1 MRTKSKLESHK
12 KLCGNKDFS
21 NIAMPSDYSKTL
33 EFNQY
38 QKSDKA
44 VSIIYAV
51 LESLIEKT
59 DGRKNNPEN

>member
-1 MRTKSKLESHK
+1 
-12 KLCGNKDFS
+12 
-21 NIAMPSDYSKTL
+21 MPSDYSKTL

-51 LESLIEKT
+51 LESLIQKT